1 MVAQLTLDQLVKVR
15 ILVPQWFDSLT
26 TSESNHPEQTN
37 KVMSLSKDEVSA
49 SRDEDVV
56 RLYFRVPK

>member
-1 MVAQLTLDQLVKVR
+1 
-15 ILVPQWFDSLT
+15 
-26 TSESNHPEQTN
+26 
-37 KVMSLSKDEVSA
+37 MSLSKDEVSA